1 MNLPRPGIR
10 LCASILAAGLVAAPV
25 TSAAGVEQPRS
36 FAADYLV
43 TWLGIP
49 VYETRFR
56 ALIRPNSY
64 RAVMSARSRG
74 VVEMVTRIR
83 VHFEAVGRIVADS
96 FRPQAVRQIYLLKS
110 GKFRHID
117 MTYGSDGH
125 VETAIRPPESPGKRK
140 PVPAALRRYTQD
152 PISALLGAVST
163 ALTAK
168 PCHHT
173 ASVFEGRRRVD
184 TRLSHAGTDRT
195 PALPVRDLPPKADV
209 CLLHAKRI
217 AGFRPRHYR
226 RMPKLPPARLWIVRH
241 TAAGIW
247 LPVQL
252 RLDTRWGPIYARL
265 TGFAATKR

>member
-1 MNLPRPGIR
+1 MACPGYR
-10 LCASILAAGLVAAPV
+10 SCVSILAAGLAAAPLA
-25 TSAAGVEQPRS
+25 SAAAVETPRS

-43 TWLGIP
+43 TWLGVP

-56 ALIRPNSY
+56 ALIRPRSY

-83 VHFEAVGRIVADS
+83 VHFESVGRIVADS
-96 FRPQAVRQIYLLKS
+96 FRPRAVRQIYLLKT
-110 GKFRHID
+110 GRFRHID
-117 MTYGSDGH
+117 MTYRADGN
-125 VETAIRPPESPGKRK
+125 VATAIRPPESPGKRK
-140 PVPAALRRYTQD
+140 PVPDALSRYTQD

-184 TRLSHAGTDRT
+184 TRLSHAGATRT
-195 PALPVRDLPPKADV
+195 PALGVGNLPDEAEV

-217 AGFRPRHYR
+217 AGFRPRHFR
-226 RMPKLPPARLWIVRH
+226 RMPKVPPARLWVVRH
-241 TAAGIW
+241 PTAGIW

-252 RLDTRWGPIYARL
+252 RLDTRWGPIYVKL
-265 TGFAATKR
+265 TRFAADAR

>member
-1 MNLPRPGIR
+1 MARPGSR
-10 LCASILAAGLVAAPV
+10 FCASILAAGLAAAPV
-25 TSAAGVEQPRS
+25 AAAGAVETPRS

-43 TWLGIP
+43 TWLGVP

-56 ALIRPNSY
+56 ALIRPGSY

-74 VVEMVTRIR
+74 VVEMVTQIR

-96 FRPQAVRQIYLLKS
+96 FRPQAVRQVYLLKT
-110 GKFRHID
+110 GKFRHVD
-117 MTYGSDGH
+117 MTYGANGK
-125 VETAIRPPESPGKRK
+125 VATAIRPPESPGKRK
-140 PVPAALRRYTQD
+140 PVPDALSRYTQD

-173 ASVFEGRRRVD
+173 AAVFEGRRRVD
-184 TRLSHAGTDRT
+184 TRLTHAGPDRT
-195 PALPVRDLPPKADV
+195 PALTIDNLPEKAEV

-217 AGFRPRHYR
+217 AGFRPRHFQ
-226 RMPKLPPARLWIVRH
+226 RMPKVPPARLWVVRH
-241 TAAGIW
+241 PTAGIW

-265 TGFAATKR
+265 TRFAAATR